1 MLPLCQQKTLLP
13 AKVPV
18 CPRSLSFETMNLHLR
33 DGVVLAGP
41 DLIPHHCSH
50 FVVDQDTITRMELG
64 DPVQSLERGSW
75 VILPAF
81 TNSHTHMGD
90 SCLPD
95 GATGMTLE
103 EGFFRP
109 HGYKYRELAKQSRP
123 QHLEHITAHLTY
135 MAATGTIRH
144 IDFRE
149 QGVYGCH
156 LLREAAAQTGIH
168 SVILSQFDSVPFTAE
183 QLQQNRDPLGAGAYQ
198 ELQDI
203 LAVADGFSEST
214 LNDLTEPA
222 WKQIHHLTEERGK
235 IRAIHCLENEGYR
248 QVSLAISGRGDLE
261 RALDFYHPH
270 LVIHATVANAAE
282 IQLLSEHRVN
292 VALNP
297 RANANLGL
305 PLPPIAPLLESQANL
320 LLGTDNG
327 LLNSPN
333 LLAEL
338 DFTYKVAKSQFG
350 DAVRPQ
356 PVEILKMVTSNIQG
370 LRPLLGSDVY
380 GYLEMGLPADL
391 VVLDFTRPHLR
402 ASRHVIASIL
412 TRVTPADVLMTM
424 RQGKVLWGEL
434 SL

>member
-1 MLPLCQQKTLLP
+1 M
-13 AKVPV
+13 
-18 CPRSLSFETMNLHLR
+18 
-33 DGVVLAGP
+33 VLAGP

-50 FVVDQDTITRMELG
+50 FSVDQDTITRMELG

>member
-1 MLPLCQQKTLLP
+1 
-13 AKVPV
+13 
-18 CPRSLSFETMNLHLR
+18 MNFQLQ

-41 DLIPHHCSH
+41 ELAPHRCSR
-50 FVVDQDTITRMELG
+50 FGVAQDTVTCMELG
-64 DPVQSLERGSW
+64 DPILRLEQGSW

-109 HGYKYRELAKQSRP
+109 DGYKYRELAKQSP
-123 QHLEHITAHLTY
+123 QQHLDHITAHLRY

-149 QGVYGCH
+149 QGVYGCQ

-168 SVILSQFDSVPFTAE
+168 SVILGQFESVPFSAE
-183 QLQQNRDPLGAGAYQ
+183 QLQQNRDPFSPQAYQ
-198 ELQDI
+198 ELQEI

-222 WKQIHHLTEERGK
+222 WRQIHHLTEKMGK

-248 QVSLAISGRGDLE
+248 EVSLAISGRGDLE
-261 RALDFYHPH
+261 CALDFYHPH

-282 IQLLSEHRVN
+282 IQLLSQHQVN

-305 PLPPIAPLLESQANL
+305 PLPPIARLLESEANL

-350 DAVRPQ
+350 NAVRPN
-356 PVEILKMVTSNIQG
+356 PVEILKMVTSNIRH

-380 GYLEMGLPADL
+380 GYLEVGLPADL

-402 ASRHVIASIL
+402 ASRHLIASIL
-412 TRVTPADVLMTM
+412 TRVTPADVVLTM
-424 RQGKVLWGEL
+424 RQGKVLWRDP
-434 SL
+434 SWVN

>member
-1 MLPLCQQKTLLP
+1 
-13 AKVPV
+13 
-18 CPRSLSFETMNLHLR
+18 
-33 DGVVLAGP
+33 
-41 DLIPHHCSH
+41 
-50 FVVDQDTITRMELG
+50 MELG